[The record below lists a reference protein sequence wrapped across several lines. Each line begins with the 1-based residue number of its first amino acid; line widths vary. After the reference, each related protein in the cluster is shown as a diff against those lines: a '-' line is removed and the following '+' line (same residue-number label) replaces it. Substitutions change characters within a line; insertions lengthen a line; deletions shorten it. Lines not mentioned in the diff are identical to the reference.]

1 MPDKNASA
9 AVPSPKNPA
18 VRSALVRMH
27 AATVLFGISGIFG
40 KLCQSSS
47 FALVCGR
54 ALVAV
59 GAVGIL
65 CLARQGAP
73 WRGVR
78 PQDLP
83 GLLLSGVLLAVH
95 FVTFFE
101 GIKLGGVAVGTLGFA
116 SFPAFTA
123 LFESMAYRERPAAR
137 ELTCMFFVSI
147 GLVCIAPNFSFSHEA
162 TQGLLWGILAAVAY
176 ALVAISNRRFAASL
190 TGMKTCWWQN
200 IVIAACLLPLTIGEM
215 PSISLPDWFWI
226 ACLGLLCT
234 TLAYTLYV
242 DSLAAIKAR
251 HAALII
257 SLEPVYAVVA
267 AWAFLNDMPTLH
279 TLVGGSL
286 ILGAVFS
293 LNAKAA

>member
-59 GAVGIL
+59 GAVGI
-65 CLARQGAP
+65 RQGAP

-137 ELTCMFFVSI
+137 ELACMFFVSI
-147 GLVCIAPNFSFSHEA
+147 GLVCIAPDFSFSHEA
-162 TQGLLWGILAAVAY
+162 TQGLLWGVLSAVAY

-293 LNAKAA
+293 LNARAA